1 MQIPEN
7 VEILTGPKGG
17 KYYILNGKKYYLKK
31 TDVIPEKKTE
41 VIPEKKEVP
50 RKEFDTNKLS
60 MSNIKFIVYVNSVN
74 LETHEIE
81 DDFSEWC
88 EAASKDEA
96 AKVIES
102 RYPEAFKS
110 GKYVITAI
118 FKK

>member
-1 MQIPEN
+1 MKIPEN

-17 KYYILNGKKYYLKK
+17 KYYVLNGKKYYLKK
-31 TDVIPEKKTE
+31 TDI
-41 VIPEKKEVP
+41 IPEKKEVP
-50 RKEFDTNKLS
+50 RKEFDATKLS
-60 MSNIKFIVYVNSVN
+60 MSNIKFTVYVNSVN
-74 LETHEIE
+74 LETHEVE

-96 AKVIES
+96 AKVIEG